1 MFISNQTNTTFFK
14 PFFYALIILFF
25 FSACKKDDDTPPLPE
40 PEFLTEN
47 ALISQVSSNQVK
59 TAASQI
65 EGFPALFLGL
75 FQYNLKVYKI
85 TYKTKNYDGTD
96 VLASGA
102 LLIPQ
107 TGNALPLLSQ
117 HHGTLIDSE
126 DELSAPSYFSQNS
139 EAFIPGI
146 LFASIGY
153 VVAVPDYLGYGV
165 SKDLTHPYEHGASLA
180 TTCRDMMRAAREFC
194 ARNQVNLNGKVFLT
208 GYSEGGYATMATFK
222 LLQEQHSTEFSVTAC
237 AAGAGAYDK
246 TAFGN
251 FIVNANEN
259 LNFLPTYLWV
269 LDTYNKIYN
278 INRPYNQLFNEPY
291 ATTITQQGIFADGL
305 PLNPQVL
312 FKSDFLNGVKNGTD
326 TQFINAFADN
336 NNFDWKPTAPLKLI
350 HGTKDDYVP
359 FFNSQNAYNAMQAQ
373 NATQVTLSP
382 IEDGTHASSA
392 VPFYLG
398 AYQFFAGF

>member
-1 MFISNQTNTTFFK
+1 MSAHPHKFSAFAKLLLQSLT
-14 PFFYALIILFF
+14 ILFLF
-25 FSACKKDDDTPPLPE
+25 IACKKDAETPPLPE
-40 PEFLTEN
+40 PEYLTEEVFIKN
-47 ALISQVSSNQVK
+47 LSSSEVK
-59 TAASQI
+59 NVAGQI
-65 EGFPALFLGL
+65 EGFPSLFLGL
-75 FQYNLKVYKI
+75 FQFNLKVYKI
-85 TYKTKNYDGTD
+85 TYKTKNYDGSD
-96 VLASGA
+96 ILASGA

-107 TGNALPLLSQ
+107 TGNSLPLLSQ
-117 HHGTLIDSE
+117 HHGTLIDPV
-126 DELSAPSYFSQNS
+126 DELAAPSYFGQGS
-139 EAFIPGI
+139 EAFVPGI

-153 VVAVPDYLGYGV
+153 VVAVPDYIGYGA

-222 LLQEQHSTEFSVTAC
+222 LLQEQHNPEFNVTAC

-251 FIVNANEN
+251 YIVNANEN

-269 LDTYNKIYN
+269 LDTYNRIYN

-291 ATTITQQGIFADGL
+291 ATNISQNGIFVDGL

-312 FKSDFLNGVKNGTD
+312 FKSDFLNGIKNGTD
-326 TQFINAFADN
+326 TQFINAFSQN
-336 NNFDWKPTAPLKLI
+336 NNFDWKPTAPLRLI

-359 FFNSQNAYNAMQAQ
+359 FFNSQSAFDAMQARG
-373 NATQVTLSP
+373 ATQVSLSP
-382 IEDGTHASSA
+382 IQDGNHFTSA

-398 AYQFFAGF
+398 TYQFFAGF